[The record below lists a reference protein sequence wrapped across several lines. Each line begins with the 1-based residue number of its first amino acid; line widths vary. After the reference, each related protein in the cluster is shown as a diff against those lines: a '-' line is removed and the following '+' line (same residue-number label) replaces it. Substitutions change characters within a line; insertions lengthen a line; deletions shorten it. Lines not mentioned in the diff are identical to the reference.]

1 LFGTR
6 SLLGLLTFG
15 AVALGATAVD
25 PATLA
30 YGDLPVATT
39 FGLPVGFPDGDGYY
53 DAQDFGT
60 NYHLG
65 EDWNG
70 QGGGD
75 SDLGDPVAAMADGV
89 VTYAADAGPGWGHVV
104 RVVHHVRRH
113 GESAFVES
121 LYAHL
126 DTMQVQVGDTVTA
139 GAPVGTIG
147 DAHGRYTA
155 HLHFEV
161 RRAPDLPLGP
171 GYSADT
177 SMHLDP
183 SRFIEEM
190 RRGPR

>member
-1 LFGTR
+1 MLGTR
-6 SLLGLLTFG
+6 SLLSLLTVG
-15 AVALGATAVD
+15 AVAFGATTVD
-25 PATLA
+25 PVTLT

-39 FGLPVGFPDGDGYY
+39 FGLPVGYPSGEGYY

-70 QGGGD
+70 VGGGQT
-75 SDLGDPVAAMADGV
+75 DLGDPVAAMADGV
-89 VTYAADAGPGWGHVV
+89 VTYAADAGPGWGNVV
-104 RVVHHVRRH
+104 RVVHHIRH
-113 GESAFVES
+113 HQQSSFVES

-126 DTMQVQVGDTVTA
+126 DTMEDTVGDAILA
-139 GAPVGTIG
+139 GQPVGTIG
-147 DAHGRYTA
+147 DAHGRYAA

-183 SRFIEEM
+183 SRFIAEM
-190 RRGPR
+190 RRER